1 MAVSALTKTQRD
13 SRWHVLGAGSVGSL
27 FAAYLQGAGAGVT
40 LLPRQSADQGKRI
53 IENGPASGEYR
64 FDRSAPCED
73 QPIDLLLV
81 TTKAYDVTEA
91 LQSIGHRL
99 RGDCA
104 IVLLVN
110 GMGLP
115 SELAAVNLPGKLY
128 FATTTEGAYRESDN
142 RLTHAGTGVTRV
154 GRQGEA
160 PPAWFGLWQEAINRC
175 HWDTDIE
182 SALWL
187 KLAINCA
194 INPLT
199 ALHNCYNGELAE
211 APALRER
218 VSVLCAEIAAVAQAA
233 GYDQLANEL
242 EDQVFAVIRGTADN
256 RSSMLQDL
264 RAGRRTEIDYL
275 TGYLVRLAGEL
286 DIPVPMNLEL
296 LKEIKTHE

>member
-1 MAVSALTKTQRD
+1 MAVSALTKTQKD
-13 SRWHVLGAGSVGSL
+13 GRWHVLGAGSVGSL
-27 FAAYLQGAGAGVT
+27 FAAYLQGAGAEVT
-40 LLPRQSADQGKRI
+40 LLPRRCADEGKRI
-53 IENGPASGEYR
+53 IENGPARGEYR
-64 FDRSAPCED
+64 FDRSAPCD
-73 QPIDLLLV
+73 HQPIGLLLV

-91 LQSIGHRL
+91 LQSVKHRL
-99 RGDCA
+99 QHDCA

-110 GMGLP
+110 GMGLQ
-115 SELAAVNLPGKLY
+115 SELAAVDLPGKLY

-160 PPAWFGLWQEAINRC
+160 PPAWFGLWQAAINNC
-175 HWDTDIE
+175 QWDTDIE

-194 INPLT
+194 INPLS

-211 APALRER
+211 TPALRDR
-218 VSVLCAEIAAVAQAA
+218 VIALCAEIASVAQAA
-233 GYDQLANEL
+233 GYDQLANDL
-242 EDQVFAVIRGTADN
+242 EDHVFAVIRGTADN

-275 TGYLVRLAGEL
+275 TGYLVRLADEL
-286 DIPVPMNLEL
+286 NIRVPMNLQL
-296 LKEIKTHE
+296 LKEIKAHD

>member
-1 MAVSALTKTQRD
+1 MAVSTLTKTQKD
-13 SRWHVLGAGSVGSL
+13 GRWHVLGAGSVGSL
-27 FAAYLQGAGAGVT
+27 FAAYLQRAGAGVT

-53 IENGPASGEYR
+53 IDNGPARGQYT
-64 FDRSAPCED
+64 FDRSAPCD
-73 QPIDLLLV
+73 QQPIELLLV

-91 LQSIGHRL
+91 LQSVKHRL
-99 RGDCA
+99 QHDCA

-110 GMGLP
+110 GMGLQA
-115 SELAAVNLPGKLY
+115 ELATVNLPGKLY
-128 FATTTEGAYRESDN
+128 IATTTEGAYRESGG
-142 RLTHAGTGVTRV
+142 RLTHAGTGSTRV

-160 PPAWFGLWQEAINRC
+160 PPGWFTLWQEAITDC

-199 ALHNCYNGELAE
+199 ALHNCYNGELGE
-211 APALRER
+211 APALRAK
-218 VSVLCAEIAAVAQAA
+218 VSELCAEIATVARAA
-233 GYDQLANEL
+233 GYDQLANGL
-242 EDQVFAVIRGTADN
+242 EDQVFAVIRGTANN

-275 TGYLVRLAGEL
+275 TGYLVRLADEL

-296 LKEIKTHE
+296 LREIKAHD